1 VKKWHEWFEKISG
14 LYSYRITIEGI
25 TENFSV
31 ISPNGILLAYLCR
44 PKAKQLVYI
53 LKISKINTIMA
64 KKLNVTPLHDRVIVK
79 PAAAEEKTAGGI
91 IIPDTAKE
99 KPQRGT
105 VIAAGPGKKDEPVT
119 VKNGDTV
126 LYGKYAGTEIQIEG
140 DDYLIMRESDI
151 LAIV

>member
-1 VKKWHEWFEKISG
+1 MSAK
-14 LYSYRITIEGI
+14 T
-25 TENFSV
+25 
-31 ISPNGILLAYLCR
+31 
-44 PKAKQLVYI
+44 AKQCEFPDNNSHLICWYDI
-53 LKISKINTIMA
+53 RCLQMPTFAGSYLKIKTKKINTIMA
-64 KKLNVTPLHDRVIVK
+64 KKVSITPLHDRVIVK
-79 PAAAEEKTAGGI
+79 AAAAEEKSAGGI

-119 VKNGDTV
+119 VKAGDTV

-140 DDYLIMRESDI
+140 SEYLIMRESDI